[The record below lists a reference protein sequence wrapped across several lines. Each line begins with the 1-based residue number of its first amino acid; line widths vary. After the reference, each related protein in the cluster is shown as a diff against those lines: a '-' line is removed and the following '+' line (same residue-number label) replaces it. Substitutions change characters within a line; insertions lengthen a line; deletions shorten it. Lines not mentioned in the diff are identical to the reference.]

1 MHITTNPNYA
11 DPTDVTEEME
21 MAIAECLSKP
31 DAPEAPE
38 AVIDAEPIA
47 TSRIDSSTYCKKD
60 KDRVRER
67 ERDKDKERRGEKRH
81 HHRRSHK
88 SSQEGNDCWK
98 L

>member
-1 MHITTNPNYA
+1 MIHITTNPNYT

-31 DAPEAPE
+31 ERMVE
-38 AVIDAEPIA
+38 SEPVV

-60 KDRVRER
+60 KDKAR
-67 ERDKDKERRGEKRH
+67 ERRGEKRH
-81 HHRRSHK
+81 HHHRSHK
-88 SSQEGNDCWK
+88 SSQESNADCWK